1 MNFMSSSYKVR
12 STISSIHFS
21 RSLLKSS
28 LNKRNGVFMTT
39 QLFQNL
45 DTKFNSS
52 AASTYLRPKVLF
64 VLGGPGA
71 GKGTQCE
78 MLSNEFSMVH
88 LSAGELLRIERQS
101 GNENGLLIDSY
112 LKDGKIVPVKIT
124 LDLLKKAMQSS
135 KCNRFLID
143 GFPRNWDNI
152 QGWEENMHE
161 VCDVDGVLF
170 IDCAENVLQDRIL
183 NRGLTSGRTDDNIAT
198 VKKRFSTFH
207 ESTMPIMKHY
217 ENSNQLMRICGD
229 RNKNEVFA
237 DIKHIVLQLIE
248 QDLTKLQ
255 NYLLFL
261 LHTKN
266 WSEYLNYCSS
276 SIVTEVNDKMV
287 TCYIYFVNFSL
298 TLLILYVM

>member
-1 MNFMSSSYKVR
+1 MKYKYFIYCIIFMNSLSSSYKVR
-12 STISSIHFS
+12 SSIASIHFS
-21 RSLLKSS
+21 RYLLKSS
-28 LNKRNGVFMTT
+28 VNKRNGVFMAT

-52 AASTYLRPKVLF
+52 AASTCLKPKVLF

-78 MLSNEFSMVH
+78 MLSKEFSMVH

-101 GNENGLLIDSY
+101 GNENGRLIDNY

-152 QGWEENMHE
+152 QGWEENMHDA
-161 VCDVDGVLF
+161 CDVDGVLF

-198 VKKRFSTFH
+198 VKKRFLTFH
-207 ESTMPIMKHY
+207 ESTIPILKHY
-217 ENSNQLMRICGD
+217 ENNNNLMRICGD
-229 RNKNEVFA
+229 RSKNEVFE
-237 DIKHIVLQLIE
+237 DIKQIVLQLIG

-255 NYLLFL
+255 YYLLYL
-261 LHTKN
+261 LHSKN
-266 WSEYLNYCSS
+266 WPEYLKYCSS
-276 SIVTEVNDKMV
+276 SIVTEVSDNMV
-287 TCYIYFVNFSL
+287 TSHIFC
-298 TLLILYVM
+298 